1 MAEAH
6 QAVAFQ
12 FAVTDEGIL
21 FHYDKKAVKE
31 AFVSFL
37 SFYRSR
43 FLRART
49 ALYRGIFPAS
59 PISLAFITGL
69 VLCVYAAGMDPTYGV
84 LPWALRISQ

>member
-12 FAVTDEGIL
+12 FVVTDEGIL

-31 AFVSFL
+31 ALVSFL
-37 SFYRSR
+37 GFYRTR

-59 PISLAFITGL
+59 PVSLAVVLTL
-69 VLCVYAAGMDPTYGV
+69 VLCVYAVGADPTYGA
-84 LPWALRISQ
+84 LPWAIGISK